1 MLDQDQNS
9 SEVPHQSSQFVGGLV
24 MGLVLGTA
32 GYYFFGTPEG
42 KKQRQVLLSRWDKF
56 KAEAMQTSARPKSDL
71 SDILH
76 SGLKRLAAEFGLGT
90 DWQPRSETLSLSK
103 PTQQSKKALVS
114 PKFKPKSTV
123 ARAKFH
129 GT

>member
-1 MLDQDQNS
+1 MSDQDQSNS
-9 SEVPHQSSQFVGGLV
+9 ETPSQSSQFVGGLV

-42 KKQRQVLLSRWDKF
+42 KKQRQVLLNKWDKF
-56 KAEAMQTSARPKSDL
+56 RAEVAQTEAHAKTDWSQKL
-71 SDILH
+71 QG
-76 SGLKRLAAEFGLGT
+76 GLLKVAAEFGLGKWSPKSDQIGQIRPAHQT
-90 DWQPRSETLSLSK
+90 
-103 PTQQSKKALVS
+103 KKALVVTK
-114 PKFKPKSTV
+114 PKPKSGV